1 MVVAAATAGSSF
13 RTMGRG
19 LVGDLRASNRS
30 PPERAE
36 LNQPLRPNDIYV
48 PVDVGYDDDD
58 AILKT

>member
-1 MVVAAATAGSSF
+1 
-13 RTMGRG
+13 MGRG